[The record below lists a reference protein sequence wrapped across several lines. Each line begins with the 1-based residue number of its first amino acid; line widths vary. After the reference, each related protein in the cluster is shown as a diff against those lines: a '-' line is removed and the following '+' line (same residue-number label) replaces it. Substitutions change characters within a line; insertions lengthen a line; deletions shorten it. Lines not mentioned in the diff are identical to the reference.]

1 MKIVILDCHAVNP
14 GDLSWE
20 PIKQLADC
28 TIYERTRQE
37 DVVERAKDA
46 DGILI
51 NKVNITEEV
60 LQQLPKLK
68 YIGELATGYN
78 NIDIAAARARGVV
91 VCNIP
96 AYSTD
101 SVAQHVF
108 ALLLNAATRVDHY
121 AEAVRRGE
129 WCKQQDFCYWDTP
142 LIELHGKTLGIVG
155 LGNIGCKVAQ
165 IAHQF
170 GMDVFAL
177 TSRNA
182 ADLPEGIQK
191 TTWEGLLAASDILT
205 LHAPLT
211 AGTQMMVNGDTLKRM
226 KPGALLI
233 NTSRGGL
240 IDEQAVAE
248 ALATGQ
254 LGGYGADV
262 MTIEPPAS
270 DNPLLHAPNAY
281 ITPHIAWATKAARQR
296 LLDIC
301 IENIKAFLAGAPQ
314 NVVNP

>member
-1 MKIVILDCHAVNP
+1 MKLVILDCHAVNP

-101 SVAQHVF
+101 SVQATG
-108 ALLLNAATRVDHY
+108 LLLLGY
-121 AEAVRRGE
+121 ASDRARGE
-129 WCKQQDFCYWDTP
+129 DSWYRRTRSHRS
-142 LIELHGKTLGIVG
+142 E
-155 LGNIGCKVAQ
+155 
-165 IAHQF
+165 
-170 GMDVFAL
+170 
-177 TSRNA
+177 S
-182 ADLPEGIQK
+182 
-191 TTWEGLLAASDILT
+191 
-205 LHAPLT
+205 
-211 AGTQMMVNGDTLKRM
+211 GTDCARH
-226 KPGALLI
+226 
-233 NTSRGGL
+233 
-240 IDEQAVAE
+240 
-248 ALATGQ
+248 
-254 LGGYGADV
+254 GYG
-262 MTIEPPAS
+262 
-270 DNPLLHAPNAY
+270 Y
-281 ITPHIAWATKAARQR
+281 IGIHQ
-296 LLDIC
+296 
-301 IENIKAFLAGAPQ
+301 
-314 NVVNP
+314 

>member
-1 MKIVILDCHAVNP
+1 MKLVILDCHAVNP

-37 DVVERAKDA
+37 DVIERAKDA

-142 LIELHGKTLGIVG
+142 LIELAGKTLGIVG
-155 LGNIGCKVAQ
+155 LGHIGQKVAQ
-165 IAHQF
+165 IAHAM
-170 GMDVFAL
+170 GMDISAY
-177 TSRNA
+177 TSKNST
-182 ADLPEGIQK
+182 DLPECIRK
-191 TTWEGLLAASDILT
+191 TTLEGLFSTSDIIT
-205 LHAPLT
+205 LHCPLT
-211 AGTQMMVNGDTLKRM
+211 AENTHMINAESLQKMRPGTI
-226 KPGALLI
+226 LI
-233 NTSRGGL
+233 NTGRGGL
-240 IDEQAVAE
+240 IDEQAVAD
-248 ALATGQ
+248 ALESGHLKA
-254 LGGYGADV
+254 YCADV
-262 MTIEPPAS
+262 MTDEPPHT
-270 DNPLLHAPNAY
+270 DNPLLQQPNAY
-281 ITPHIAWATKAARQR
+281 ITPHVAWATREARER
-296 LLDIC
+296 LMAIAV
-301 IENIKAFLAGAPQ
+301 ENIKKFIEGTPQ
-314 NVVNP
+314 NFV

>member
-142 LIELHGKTLGIVG
+142 LIELAGKTLGIVG
-155 LGNIGCKVAQ
+155 LGHIGQKVAQ
-165 IAHQF
+165 IAHAM
-170 GMDVFAL
+170 GMDISAY
-177 TSRNA
+177 TSKNSS
-182 ADLPEGIQK
+182 DLPECIRK
-191 TTWEGLLAASDILT
+191 TTLEGLLSTSDVIT
-205 LHAPLT
+205 LHCPLT
-211 AGTQMMVNGDTLKRM
+211 AENTHMINVESLQKMRPGTI
-226 KPGALLI
+226 LI
-233 NTSRGGL
+233 NTGRGAL
-240 IDEQAVAE
+240 IDEQAVAD
-248 ALATGQ
+248 ALESGHLKA
-254 LGGYGADV
+254 YCADV
-262 MTIEPPAS
+262 MTDEPPRK
-270 DNPLLHAPNAY
+270 DNPLLQQPKAY
-281 ITPHIAWATKAARQR
+281 ITPHVAWATREARER
-296 LLDIC
+296 LMAIGV
-301 IENIKAFLAGAPQ
+301 ENIRKFIEGTPQ
-314 NVVNP
+314 NCV

>member
-1 MKIVILDCHAVNP
+1 
-14 GDLSWE
+14 
-20 PIKQLADC
+20 
-28 TIYERTRQE
+28 
-37 DVVERAKDA
+37 
-46 DGILI
+46 
-51 NKVNITEEV
+51 
-60 LQQLPKLK
+60 
-68 YIGELATGYN
+68 
-78 NIDIAAARARGVV
+78 
-91 VCNIP
+91 
-96 AYSTD
+96 
-101 SVAQHVF
+101 
-108 ALLLNAATRVDHY
+108 
-121 AEAVRRGE
+121 
-129 WCKQQDFCYWDTP
+129 
-142 LIELHGKTLGIVG
+142 
-155 LGNIGCKVAQ
+155 
-165 IAHQF
+165 
-170 GMDVFAL
+170 
-177 TSRNA
+177 
-182 ADLPEGIQK
+182 
-191 TTWEGLLAASDILT
+191 
-205 LHAPLT
+205 
-211 AGTQMMVNGDTLKRM
+211 MMVNGDTLKRM